1 MNRLL
6 ISGIL
11 CLLVFAA
18 QAQTAD
24 EIIANHL
31 QAMGGKA
38 WETVKTMKMETKV
51 SVQAAP
57 GMEIPMTMTVVNQK
71 AARMDVSVMGMT
83 QTSCINGDKGWSNNP
98 FAGKMDAEALTSDQ
112 VMEMKDMTD
121 LSGSLY
127 NYKAKG
133 YSVEYMGK
141 EDLEGTDMHKIKIV
155 KSASK
160 TEYALIDPQSWY
172 QIKNI
177 TVSTVDGKEMSAET
191 IYSNFKQEGGVV
203 FPYTI
208 EQNNPMMGASVTT
221 VTAIR
226 INEAVDEKIFEM
238 PAKN

>member
-6 ISGIL
+6 VSGIL

-18 QAQTAD
+18 QTQTAD
-24 EIIANHL
+24 DIIANHL
-31 QAMGGKA
+31 HAMGGNA

-57 GMEIPMTMTVVNQK
+57 GMEIPMTMTVVNLK
-71 AARMDVSVMGMT
+71 AARVDVSVMGMT
-83 QTSCINGDKGWSNNP
+83 QTTCVNGDKGWANNP
-98 FAGKMDAEALTSDQ
+98 FAGQMDAQALTSDQ
-112 VMEMKDMTD
+112 VMDMKDMTD

-133 YSVEYMGK
+133 HSVEYMGK
-141 EDLEGTDMHKIKIV
+141 EDLEGTEMHKIKIV

-177 TVSTVDGKEMSAET
+177 TVSIVDGKEMTTEN
-191 IYSNFKQEGGVV
+191 IYSNFKREGGVV

-208 EQNNPMMGASVTT
+208 EQNNPVMGNSVTT

-238 PAKN
+238 PAK